1 LKDASA
7 NKCGV
12 ICSSYEIIGG
22 LLMKDGEFLEHKEA
36 YVSDVLKILEKRAVD
51 ESGLIFRRHGQ
62 SQNKALYTDT
72 SDEISR
78 EINDLTHTVYS
89 YLLAHPEKMK
99 KSPYT
104 KVLLLHL
111 PAFIRER
118 KKFRDRVKGLPLKY
132 RIAMVS
138 TEIATS
144 AIYHRGLEVPF
155 EDKVEQFVRKLSGKL
170 IS

>member
-1 LKDASA
+1 
-7 NKCGV
+7 
-12 ICSSYEIIGG
+12 
-22 LLMKDGEFLEHKEA
+22 MKDGEFLEHKEA